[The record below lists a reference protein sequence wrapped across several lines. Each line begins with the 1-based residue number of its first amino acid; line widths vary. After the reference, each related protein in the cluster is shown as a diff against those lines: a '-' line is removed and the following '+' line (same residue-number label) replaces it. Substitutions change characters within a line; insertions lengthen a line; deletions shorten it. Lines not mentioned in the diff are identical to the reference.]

1 MPLSKGQI
9 LVHPHHGPAV
19 IDSIEIHPR
28 LQRECVVLKV
38 QSSHLMVWV
47 PVDQMERVGL
57 RPVLD
62 QTGLDVLFSV
72 LRAPADAEDIQWSRR
87 FKDNTEKLA
96 TGNPLV
102 IAAVVRNLM
111 LRDAADGLS
120 QAERDMLRHAR
131 KPLLTEISLSLGI
144 SEADAG
150 ERLDGVWPPSFRTV
164 G

>member
-28 LQRECVVLKV
+28 LQRECVVLRV

-62 QTGLDVLFSV
+62 QAGLDVLFSG
-72 LRAPADAEDIQWSRR
+72 LRAPAD
-87 FKDNTEKLA
+87 N
-96 TGNPLV
+96 
-102 IAAVVRNLM
+102 
-111 LRDAADGLS
+111 
-120 QAERDMLRHAR
+120 
-131 KPLLTEISLSLGI
+131 
-144 SEADAG
+144 
-150 ERLDGVWPPSFRTV
+150 
-164 G
+164 